1 MNQVLREQIL
11 TPYLASKDYG
21 DIRYFHDLPLNVLER
36 LIAEHFVELDE
47 WNECPGVGKAFLPF
61 MKRHPTF
68 KAFGYA
74 VSPER
79 EDARITIE
87 GVEQFG
93 DLTKDEVID
102 FVMTFGRADE
112 IQITEN
118 YARCWYD

>member
-1 MNQVLREQIL
+1 MNQVLREQML
-11 TPYLASKDYG
+11 TPYLESKDYG

-36 LIAEHFVELDE
+36 LIAENFVELDE
-47 WNECPGVGKAFLPF
+47 WNDCPGVSEAFLPF
-61 MKRHPTF
+61 MQRHPSF